1 MQLSCVHYM
10 QLNCNCM
17 IKKYTSEWIVN
28 LLEDKKQKITPSRIR
43 IAHIIAS
50 QKGVFSPNEVIE
62 KATGMDR
69 VTVYRILDLFELLDI
84 IHPVLTQHGEKH
96 YEVHGEK
103 HHHHVVCTG
112 CEKTSCIDCTEKRKK
127 TKGFTQLHHSVV
139 FTGLCDH

>member
-1 MQLSCVHYM
+1 MSSSTQ
-10 QLNCNCM
+10 QARWILN
-17 IKKYTSEWIVN
+17 T
-28 LLEDKKQKITPSRIR
+28 LEEKGQKITISRER
-43 IAHIIAS
+43 IAHVIAV
-50 QKGVFSPNEVIE
+50 QKGVFSPNEIIQE
-62 KATGMDR
+62 ASGMDR
-69 VTVYRILDLFELLDI
+69 VTVYRVLDLFELLDI

-139 FTGLCDH
+139 FTGLCDHCHSQKV